1 MNAALT
7 HTQLVSMT
15 GLFNG
20 LHELGRLRVHERDAL
35 LEAVAAIRQA
45 DEAVPEVEEA
55 CRILQLRGS
64 LREGITRAVDD
75 IVSPAGTAR

>member
-1 MNAALT
+1 MHTALT

-20 LHELGRLRVHERDAL
+20 LHELGRLWAREREAL

-45 DEAVPEVEEA
+45 NRAVPEVEDA

-64 LREGITRAVDD
+64 LRDGITRAVDD
-75 IVSPAGTAR
+75 IVNPAGTAR